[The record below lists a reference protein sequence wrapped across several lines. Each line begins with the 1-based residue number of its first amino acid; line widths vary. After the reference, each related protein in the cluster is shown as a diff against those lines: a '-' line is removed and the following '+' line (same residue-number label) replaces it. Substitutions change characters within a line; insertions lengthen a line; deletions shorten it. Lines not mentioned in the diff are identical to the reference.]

1 MYRQRSKKGEHDG
14 HLQEYVTGDKL
25 DPADWR
31 EWNVAQ
37 GRSGRAI
44 RYLGYRSQG
53 QPSTR
58 PYYAVSVAARSPDG
72 RDSHGFV
79 KLSSG
84 ALRYSRFFRSDS
96 HYRVLNNRI
105 LTLPRGASNYFG
117 VIDSDSREEDPG
129 LTQDLFGG
137 TIDEL
142 LTVATAFGK
151 VCGRRHEYAGLPRV
165 TFSNSRE
172 NKCEITGCLIPR
184 QFPYIAFAQSQYEW
198 GHVSLFGFY
207 RLLGLTCSSDR
218 DSPIHAALLAEG
230 VDPNSLDRFIEAG
243 RMYGWPIRFGDH
255 LE

>member
-1 MYRQRSKKGEHDG
+1 MYHQRSEKGEQDEY
-14 HLQEYVTGDKL
+14 LQEYVTGDKL

-37 GRSGRAI
+37 LRSGRAI
-44 RYLGYRSQG
+44 CYLGYRSQG
-53 QPSTR
+53 QPSTL
-58 PYYAVSVAARSPDG
+58 PYYSVSVAARSPDG
-72 RDSHGFV
+72 RDSYGFV

-84 ALRYSRFFRSDS
+84 ALRYSGFFRANS

-105 LTLPRGASNYFG
+105 LTLPRGANNYFG

-129 LTQDLFGG
+129 LTRDLFGG

-151 VCGRRHEYAGLPRV
+151 VCGRYREHTGLPRV

-172 NKCEITGCLIPR
+172 NACEITGSLIPR
-184 QFPYIAFAQSQYEW
+184 QFPYVAFAQSQYEW

-207 RLLGLTCSSDR
+207 RLLSLTCSSTG

-230 VDPNSLDRFIEAG
+230 VDPNTLDRFIEAG
-243 RMYGWPIRFGDH
+243 RMYGWPIGFSDH